1 MYHYC
6 LQIKLDCLAEVADAI
21 DEVPETF
28 QKRPELVDQKVAAS
42 NAAKD
47 KGNMYLKAGEVDDA
61 VAYYSLAIN
70 IDPSNHVFYSNRC
83 AALQQQKMWNEG
95 VADAQMVSGVIMIT

>member
-1 MYHYC
+1 M
-6 LQIKLDCLAEVADAI
+6 
-21 DEVPETF
+21 EVPETF
-28 QKRPELVDQKVAAS
+28 HKRPELLEQKVAAS

-47 KGNMYLKAGEVDDA
+47 KGNMYLKAGEVEDA

-95 VADAQMVSGVIMIT
+95 VADAQRVSCAVITTWHDDMII